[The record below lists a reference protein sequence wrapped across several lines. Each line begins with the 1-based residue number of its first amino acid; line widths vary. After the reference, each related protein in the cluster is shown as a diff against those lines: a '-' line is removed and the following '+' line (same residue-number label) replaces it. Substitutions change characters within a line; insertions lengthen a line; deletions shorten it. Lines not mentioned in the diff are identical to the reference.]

1 MAIYQID
8 TENSLYYDYIAPSAA
23 DGITFVFFNPLTG
36 DSSLWESSVRQ
47 PLIDCGHGALMYNM
61 RGQNNSP
68 FSESV
73 QLDENLIVED
83 AKGLLDEIAPPN
95 AVFVGLS
102 IGGLFAAKAALQ
114 SVPCAGLVLL
124 NTLRRDGARLQ
135 WISEALV
142 RLAETGGPELLK
154 DILSPL
160 IMNESWQQTNRA
172 QFLTDNAYQAI
183 DRKSGP
189 YNLLSNARNT
199 DWNLPYEQLTMPVLV
214 MTGLQDRV
222 FRDPQDIDTLYKRLP
237 NAKHIELPDAGHM
250 IPAEQP
256 QELINALQ
264 QMASWVQNK

>member
-1 MAIYQID
+1 MSIHRID
-8 TENSLYYDYIAPSAA
+8 AENSLYYDYVAPSAA

-36 DSSLWESSVRQ
+36 DSGLWENSVR
-47 PLIDCGHGALMYNM
+47 LAIIDSGHGALMYNM
-61 RGQNNSP
+61 RGQSNSP
-68 FSESV
+68 FSVSV
-73 QLDENLIVED
+73 QLNEKLIVED
-83 AKGLLDEIAPPN
+83 AKSLLEEIAPPN

-102 IGGLFAAKAALQ
+102 IGGLFAAKAALH

-135 WISEALV
+135 WISDALV

-160 IMNESWQQTNRA
+160 IMNESWQQTNRE
-172 QFLTDNAYQAI
+172 QFLTDNAYQPI
-183 DRKSGP
+183 DRNSGT
-189 YNLLSNARNT
+189 YNLLSNARYT

-222 FRDPQDIDTLYKRLP
+222 FRDPLDIDALYRRLP
-237 NAKHIELPDAGHM
+237 NAKHIELPNAGHM

-264 QMASWVQNK
+264 QMASWVQK